1 MFPAWSV
8 GALRR
13 TGLDRVAK
21 FVREADFIRRSV
33 SEGGLNCFGNANLIR
48 IRDDRNQ
55 KNACLMML
63 KHALVRCN
71 PLQSRVLDEK
81 AYDAQTKKLHE
92 KLFGN
97 NLSVFHIVH
106 AQFRHVH
113 AAATFCSDIHV
124 HGTCKGISRNQWV

>member
-48 IRDDRNQ
+48 ISDDRNQ

-71 PLQSRVLDEK
+71 PLQSRVLSDK
-81 AYDAQTKKLHE
+81 AYDVQIKNLHKKL
-92 KLFGN
+92 FRN
-97 NLSVFHIVH
+97 DLSVLYVVH
-106 AQFRHVH
+106 AQFGHVH
-113 AAATFCSDIHV
+113 AAAALRGYIHV
-124 HGTCKGISRNQWV
+124 HGAGKRISSN